1 MGYELIK
8 EDGTRRTVRFTM
20 DSGDLKK
27 IFRKVKRDIS
37 KEVNMP
43 GFRPGHVPETILE
56 KKFGNIIIAE
66 VAEKA
71 HKQLTEGLFD
81 EFDWVLSDEDP
92 EFENL
97 LPVEGEDYIYTVT
110 YNVFETPEPVDY
122 REITLTLPAY
132 DVHKAVED
140 TIEHIRRQ
148 FVDYTETDSPAGEN
162 DLVVLTYPDPDGGE
176 PRELSAVISQNDMG
190 PGFDDLITGVRP
202 GDSFTMQMKIRKE
215 GEEELAGPAHT
226 FTVKQVKAHSYP
238 DLDNEFASKAGGFE
252 TMEDFRE
259 KVREDITARYEEEM
273 KSYRERLAVDIILES
288 NQFDVPN
295 FMVENLR
302 TEYLSRL
309 DDDEKDESSVKA
321 AAEMAERKVREF
333 LLLREIAIQESLE
346 VPEQEIAEA
355 VAAGDT
361 RSAFLD
367 RYRNERALEFVVDNA
382 IVEEKTP
389 EEPEEGSGDT
399 NTVPWCWVKVD
410 PGAQEAEAEGAE

>member
-8 EDGTRRTVRFTM
+8 EEGTKRTVRFTM
-20 DSGDLKK
+20 DSTDLKK

-37 KEVNMP
+37 REVNMP
-43 GFRPGHVPETILE
+43 GFRPGHVPDAILE
-56 KKFGNIIIAE
+56 KKFGNLIIAE

-110 YNVFETPEPVDY
+110 YNIFDTPEPVDY
-122 REITLTLPAY
+122 REITLSLPAY
-132 DVHKAVED
+132 DTHKALEE

-148 FVDYTETDSPAGEN
+148 FVDYTETDSPAEEN
-162 DLVVLTYPDPDGGE
+162 DLVVLTYPDPDSKE

-190 PGFDDLITGVRP
+190 PGFDELITGVRP
-202 GDSFTMQMKIRKE
+202 GDTFTMQMKIRKE

-226 FTVKQVKAHSYP
+226 FTVKEVKAHSYP
-238 DLDNEFASKAGGFE
+238 DLDDEFASKAGGFE
-252 TMEDFRE
+252 TMSEFRE
-259 KVREDITARYEEEM
+259 KVLQDITARYEEEM
-273 KSYRERLAVDIILES
+273 KGYRERLAVDIILEN
-288 NQFDVPN
+288 NQFDVPG

-302 TEYLSRL
+302 TEYLSRMES
-309 DDDEKDESSVKA
+309 DEKDESTLKA

-346 VPEQEIAEA
+346 IPEQEIAEA
-355 VAAGDT
+355 VASGDS

-367 RYRNERALEFVVDNA
+367 RSRNERALEFVVDNA
-382 IVEEKTP
+382 ILEEKTP

-399 NTVPWCWVKVD
+399 DTVPWFWVKVD
-410 PGAQEAEAEGAE
+410 PGAQEAETEGAE

>member
-1 MGYELIK
+1 M
-8 EDGTRRTVRFTM
+8 FPM
-20 DSGDLKK
+20 PSLK
-27 IFRKVKRDIS
+27 
-37 KEVNMP
+37 
-43 GFRPGHVPETILE
+43 
-56 KKFGNIIIAE
+56 KKFGNLIIAE

-110 YNVFETPEPVDY
+110 YNIFDTPEPVDY
-122 REITLTLPAY
+122 REITLSLPAY
-132 DVHKAVED
+132 DTHKALEE

-148 FVDYTETDSPAGEN
+148 FVDYTETDSPAEEN
-162 DLVVLTYPDPDGGE
+162 DLVVLTYPDPDSKE

-190 PGFDDLITGVRP
+190 PGFDELITGVRP
-202 GDSFTMQMKIRKE
+202 GDTFTMQMKIRKE

-226 FTVKQVKAHSYP
+226 FTVKEVKAHSYP
-238 DLDNEFASKAGGFE
+238 DLDDEFASKAGGFE
-252 TMEDFRE
+252 TMSEFRE
-259 KVREDITARYEEEM
+259 KVLQDITARYEEEM
-273 KSYRERLAVDIILES
+273 KGYRERLAVDIILEN
-288 NQFDVPN
+288 NQFDVPG

-302 TEYLSRL
+302 TEYLSRMES
-309 DDDEKDESSVKA
+309 DEKDESTLKA

-346 VPEQEIAEA
+346 IPEQEIAEA
-355 VAAGDT
+355 VASGDS

-367 RYRNERALEFVVDNA
+367 RSRNERALEFVVDNA
-382 IVEEKTP
+382 ILEEKTP

-399 NTVPWCWVKVD
+399 DTVPWFWVKVD
-410 PGAQEAEAEGAE
+410 PGAQEAETEGAE